1 MRTLIVSDLHSN
13 HDALRAVLNHVRRKR
28 FDQVICLGDFVGY
41 GGQPNQVLDRMRQLR
56 AEKLYVRGN
65 HDRVAAGLDPGDA
78 FNHAARSAA
87 LWTKDHLSRVNRAF
101 LRNLP
106 IGPLMEKSGVMVCH
120 GSPLDEDHYLF
131 GEGDAYEV
139 LSRYDVPV
147 IFFGHTHLPA
157 VFGLT
162 SMGDLSARIYRRE
175 AIVQLN
181 PENRYLINPGSV
193 GQPRDRNPEASCAI
207 FDREKYSVQFVRVP
221 YDIDRAQAAILKA
234 GLPRVLADRLRIG
247 S

>member
-28 FDQVICLGDFVGY
+28 FDQVMCLGDFVGY
-41 GGQPNQVLDRMRQLR
+41 GAQPNQVLDRMRQLR

-87 LWTKDHLSRVNRAF
+87 LWTKDHLSPVNRAF

-139 LSRYDVPV
+139 LSRFDVPI

-157 VFGLT
+157 VFRLT

-175 AIVQLN
+175 ATVQLDRGD
-181 PENRYLINPGSV
+181 RYLINPGSV

-221 YDIDRAQAAILKA
+221 YDIDGAQAAILKA